1 MGSYQ
6 MVDVSQ
12 VEARNGIF
20 RALTD
25 QLGVAGFRINQLELA
40 AGAEG
45 LEHDHLGDD
54 QEEVYAVVAGDCNF
68 WGPGVVSVLPGWRR
82 AFRGRTFPAVHPH
95 SHIDHV
101 LVRDN
106 VSVVW
111 GEVLGE
117 TPSDHLGVDA
127 LGFAALSDIPRWMF
141 DSVSRARWNC
151 SSSSVSC
158 GSRRR

>member
-45 LEHDHLGDD
+45 PEHDHIEND
-54 QEEVYAVVAGDCNF
+54 QEEVYVVVAG
-68 WGPGVVSVLPGWRR
+68 GGVLRTGGEEIPLRAGHFVHLPPDVRR
-82 AFRGRTFPAVHPH
+82 QMVAGDQGLTW
-95 SHIDHV
+95 I
-101 LVRDN
+101 
-106 VSVVW
+106 
-111 GEVLGE
+111 G
-117 TPSDHLGVDA
+117 
-127 LGFAALSDIPRWMF
+127 I
-141 DSVSRARWNC
+141 
-151 SSSSVSC
+151 
-158 GSRRR
+158 GSATA

>member
-45 LEHDHLGDD
+45 SEHDHTGND
-54 QEEVYAVVAGDCNF
+54 QEEVYAVVAGD
-68 WGPGVVSVLPGWRR
+68 GVLRTGGEEIPLRAGHFVYLPPDVRR
-82 AFRGRTFPAVHPH
+82 QMVAGDKGLTW
-95 SHIDHV
+95 I
-101 LVRDN
+101 
-106 VSVVW
+106 
-111 GEVLGE
+111 G
-117 TPSDHLGVDA
+117 
-127 LGFAALSDIPRWMF
+127 I
-141 DSVSRARWNC
+141 
-151 SSSSVSC
+151 
-158 GSRRR
+158 GSATA

>member
-45 LEHDHLGDD
+45 PEHDHIGND
-54 QEEVYAVVAGDCNF
+54 QEEVYAVVAG
-68 WGPGVVSVLPGWRR
+68 R
-82 AFRGRTFPAVHPH
+82 AYCGQAEKRFRCAPATLF
-95 SHIDHV
+95 I
-101 LVRDN
+101 
-106 VSVVW
+106 
-111 GEVLGE
+111 
-117 TPSDHLGVDA
+117 
-127 LGFAALSDIPRWMF
+127 
-141 DSVSRARWNC
+141 
-151 SSSSVSC
+151 
-158 GSRRR
+158 SRRMCADRWWQATRG